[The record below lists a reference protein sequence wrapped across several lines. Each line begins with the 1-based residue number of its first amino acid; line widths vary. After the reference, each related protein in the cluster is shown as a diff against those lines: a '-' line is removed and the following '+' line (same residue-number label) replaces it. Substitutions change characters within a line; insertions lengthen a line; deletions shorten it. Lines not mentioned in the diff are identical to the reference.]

1 MMTFTMF
8 FTEGAVFELL
18 LVVAPFPLLLENGRE
33 RIEGERRE
41 EREKEGKR
49 RTKKET

>member
-18 LVVAPFPLLLENGRE
+18 LVVAPFPPLLENGRE
-33 RIEGERRE
+33 RREGERRE
-41 EREKEGKR
+41 ETER